1 MLKTKTLI
9 PGDAERGSG
18 NIGMKVES
26 NEKAAP
32 ADFQGKVCSSRKISY
47 ERAST
52 SAIKDVWIGEF
63 FNELAVLSQLIEHD
77 YNIVSFVS

>member
-1 MLKTKTLI
+1 M
-9 PGDAERGSG
+9 
-18 NIGMKVES
+18 ES

-32 ADFQGKVCSSRKISY
+32 ADIQGKVCSSRKISY
-47 ERAST
+47 ERPST

-77 YNIVSFVS
+77 YNIVSFDTEFPGIIIDGSTYVKGKRQ